1 MYRFDSDIWNKVC
14 NGANGKNN
22 NKMEKKNVNA
32 QSANNSNAV
41 QRVAKKVENVNVSKK
56 DYSQFLKD
64 MKSEIHRLGFCCTVV
79 KNTCNRKLL
88 MEWAKTFVS
97 GAMANNKPFL
107 SNLQNT
113 INSKLLPQIAVYY
126 NLCYLSEDF
135 KLVALKTQTVEIT
148 GNKVNPDKNVD
159 RYKSFDEKR
168 EQYALINP
176 ENVKPFTFKK
186 IGFASDF
193 KVTPT
198 AKNGFYTTASTRENK
213 EGEEITTIKVYG
225 LREKWSID
233 DVLEAAV
240 HFAQSG
246 ADFGK
251 IKELL
256 HLTDAANENKV

>member
-1 MYRFDSDIWNKVC
+1 
-14 NGANGKNN
+14 
-22 NKMEKKNVNA
+22 MEKTNKN
-32 QSANNSNAV
+32 ANRANKSNTA
-41 QRVAKKVENVNVSKK
+41 QRVTKKVNEVTNVSKK

-79 KNTCNRKLL
+79 KNTVNRTLL
-88 MEWAKTFVS
+88 SEWSKKFVM
-97 GAMANNKPFL
+97 GTMANNKPFL

-113 INSKLLPQIAVYY
+113 INSKLLPKIVVYY
-126 NLCYLSEDF
+126 NLCYLSENF
-135 KLVALKTQTVEIT
+135 ELVALKTQTVEIT
-148 GNKVNPDKNVD
+148 GNKVNPDKNVN
-159 RYKSFDEKR
+159 RYKSFEEKR

-193 KVTPT
+193 KITPT
-198 AKNGFYTTASTRENK
+198 AKNGFYTTVSTRENK
-213 EGEEITTIKVYG
+213 EGEDITTVKAYG

-240 HFAQSG
+240 RFAQSG

-256 HLTDAANENKV
+256 HLNEGEGK

>member
-1 MYRFDSDIWNKVC
+1 MKETNK
-14 NGANGKNN
+14 
-22 NKMEKKNVNA
+22 NA
-32 QSANNSNAV
+32 QRAKNSNAV
-41 QRVAKKVENVNVSKK
+41 QRVAKSVSEVTNVSKK

-88 MEWAKTFVS
+88 TEWAKNFVG

-126 NLCYLSEDF
+126 NMCYLTDDF
-135 KLVALKTQTVEIT
+135 QLVALKAQTVEIT
-148 GNKVNPDKNVD
+148 GNKVSPDKNVD
-159 RYKSFDEKR
+159 RYKSFGEKR

-176 ENVKPFTFKK
+176 ENIKPFTFKK
-186 IGFASDF
+186 IGFMSDF
-193 KVTPT
+193 KITPT
-198 AKNGFYTTASTRENK
+198 AKNGFYTTVSTRENK
-213 EGEEITTIKVYG
+213 EGEEITTVKAYG

-240 HFAQSG
+240 RFAQSG
-246 ADFGK
+246 ADFAK

-256 HLTDAANENKV
+256 HLNDAQNENTIQS